1 MVDIMDI
8 TDMADTV
15 DMVDMAVD
23 YITKDMDTEKATTAM
38 NRLKQQKKIPQ
49 ATGTAGMVGMVDMV
63 DMVDMEVDYI
73 TKDMDTE
80 KATTTMNLRK
90 LKKIPTIIHIV
101 NFLFEILFYLS
112 SLNYIS

>member
-1 MVDIMDI
+1 MDI

-63 DMVDMEVDYI
+63 DMEVDYI

-90 LKKIPTIIHIV
+90 QKKIPTIIHIV